1 MSPVRPWP
9 SGDSLFP
16 VGSRAD
22 SLSGGVAF
30 LNTNPSA
37 TLVGAADNLFF
48 GRDSIEDEVAAEAS
62 REEGDSVGRATGRLL
77 RPCQLNLSLDR
88 WPVPQ
93 ADGVYDARAAHR
105 QAFEQRTQ
113 DGRVVIE
120 LWVLE
125 VIPDLYIQACA
136 VQLGENRRDTLLRL
150 NARNRF
156 QTPEAALRAAA
167 QKAARELKAVRRA
180 AGLHP
185 ESKTVLLRAANW
197 LDDILQHCDYVLERQ
212 VKLFG

>member
-1 MSPVRPWP
+1 
-9 SGDSLFP
+9 
-16 VGSRAD
+16 
-22 SLSGGVAF
+22 

-37 TLVGAADNLFF
+37 ILIDSADNVAFV
-48 GRDSIEDEVAAEAS
+48 RDSVEDEGHPEAS
-62 REEGDSVGRATGRLL
+62 QEEGDSAVRAAGRLL
-77 RPCQLNLSLDR
+77 QPQQLNLSLDR
-88 WPVPQ
+88 WPAPQ
-93 ADGVYDARAAHR
+93 ADGVYDATAAHR

-113 DGRVVIE
+113 GGRVVVE

-136 VQLGENRRDTLLRL
+136 VQLGENRRCTLLRM

-185 ESKTVLLRAANW
+185 ESKTALLRAANW
-197 LDDILQHCDYVLERQ
+197 LDDILRHCDYVLERQ